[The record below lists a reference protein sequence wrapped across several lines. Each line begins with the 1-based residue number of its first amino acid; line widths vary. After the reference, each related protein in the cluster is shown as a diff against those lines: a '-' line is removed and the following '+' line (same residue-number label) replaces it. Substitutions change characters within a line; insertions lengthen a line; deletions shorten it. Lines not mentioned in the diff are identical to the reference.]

1 MSARSRNPDTES
13 FGIES
18 SSVLASSRLQTG
30 VLPFLT
36 TYFGPRTACA
46 GLEETICLTTK
57 KSYNMGSAHE
67 IEEYVSCA
75 DPYMKYIFVA
85 ATLPTLATLGLLSL
99 AGSNRAAGTDSQKGA
114 LKTGAQLWAENCIM
128 CHEDRPWTSFSPA
141 QADAIK
147 RHMRKETDLSQE
159 EQEAILGF
167 LKSGN

>member
-1 MSARSRNPDTES
+1 M
-13 FGIES
+13 
-18 SSVLASSRLQTG
+18 
-30 VLPFLT
+30 T
-36 TYFGPRTACA
+36 TYFGPRMVCA

-85 ATLPTLATLGLLSL
+85 ATLATLGLLSL
-99 AGSNRAAGTDSQKGA
+99 AGSNMAADADSQKGA

-147 RHMRKETDLSQE
+147 RHMRRKR
-159 EQEAILGF
+159 ILARRNKRRF
-167 LKSGN
+167 LDS